1 MSTHKLLNIIGLVS
15 IVSVIIYFM
24 AYTHEYSKD
33 EIISGLVF
41 YFVAAA
47 IYFLFVYLYHKSN
60 LGQKIVLYG
69 LSTIILIL
77 IFLLLR

>member
-1 MSTHKLLNIIGLVS
+1 MSTHNFLNLIGLLS

-24 AYTHEYSKD
+24 AYAHEYSKD
-33 EIISGLVF
+33 EVISGLIF
-41 YFVAAA
+41 YGVATV
-47 IYFLFVYLYHKSN
+47 IYFLFVYLYHKSK

-69 LSTIILIL
+69 LGIITLIP